1 MKVTTD
7 ACLFGAWVAEKAG
20 SMESGDGSSEPGVR
34 RALDIGAGTGLLTL
48 MLAQKTNFL
57 IDAIEID
64 DDAFEQAKENIN
76 SSAWKDRITIF
87 HADAKEFAFPSQYD
101 IIISNPPFYENE
113 LKSDDAKKNLAHH
126 EGLTLQQLLSSIKK
140 NLSAEGQ
147 FFLLLPYK
155 RNEETEKLIHSN
167 GLSIIQKTLVR
178 QSVNHD
184 YFRIMIAGVHAMN
197 KKEMI
202 MDELAIR
209 DEMEQYTEK
218 FTALLK
224 DYYLHL

>member
-7 ACLFGAWVAEKAG
+7 ACLFGAWVSERVRRV
-20 SMESGDGSSEPGVR
+20 ESGVLSPESGAG
-34 RALDIGAGTGLLTL
+34 RALDIGTGTGLLTL
-48 MLAQKTNFL
+48 MLAQKSNDP

-76 SSAWKDRITIF
+76 SSLWKERINIF
-87 HADAKEFAFPSQYD
+87 HANAAKFVFPSQYD

-113 LKSDDAKKNLAHH
+113 LKSGDAKKNLAHH
-126 EGLTLQQLLSSIKK
+126 EGLSMQQLLSIIKK
-140 NLSAEGQ
+140 NLSAKGM
-147 FFLLLPYK
+147 FYLLLPYK

-167 GLSIIQKTLVR
+167 RLSILQKTFVR

-184 YFRIMIAGVHAMN
+184 YFRIMIAGAHAMN

-202 MDELAIR
+202 VDELAIKN
-209 DEMEQYTEK
+209 EKEQYTEE